1 MAEDGMDFSYV
12 VSQFINGFRLGNV
25 YAIVAIGY
33 SIVYGILRLI
43 NFAHGDVLTV
53 GAYAAL
59 TLMVAFGAPI
69 WLTILLAVAVSI
81 ALGLLVERVA
91 YRPLRTASEE
101 TTLVSS
107 LAVSAFLQTLVML
120 LFSEQRKAFHFPPWL
135 TEIHHFGVL
144 RLSNMNII
152 IFISTFSILIVLSLV
167 IRYTRI
173 GMAMRACSDN
183 QKAAAL
189 MGININVVVMFAFA
203 VGSALAALAGIMLA
217 GEYKTVDPLMGFAP
231 GLKAFV
237 AAVIGGIGKLS
248 GAVLGAFILGIAEM
262 LFAGL
267 LPTEITPYRD
277 AFVFVLLIIVLLI
290 RPNGILGDEEG
301 RS

>member
-1 MAEDGMDFSYV
+1 MTFEYV
-12 VSQFINGFRLGNV
+12 LSQLLNGLRLGNV

-43 NFAHGDVLTV
+43 NFAHGDILTV
-53 GAYAAL
+53 GAYTAL

-69 WLTILLAVAVSI
+69 WLTILAAVGISVL
-81 ALGLLVERVA
+81 LGLLIERAA
-91 YRPLRTASEE
+91 YRPLRTANEE

-107 LAVSAFLQTLVML
+107 LAVSAFIQTLVTMI
-120 LFSEQRKAFHFPPWL
+120 FSEQRKAFHFPAWFNQ
-135 TEIHHFGVL
+135 IHTMGLL

-152 IFISTFSILIVLSLV
+152 IFIATFLILIILGLT

-189 MGININVVVMFAFA
+189 MGININRVVMFAFG

-248 GAVLGAFILGIAEM
+248 GAVLGAFMLGLAEM

-267 LPTEITPYRD
+267 LPTSITPYRD
-277 AFVFVLLIIVLLI
+277 AFVFILLILILLV
-290 RPNGILGDEEG
+290 RPYGILGDNETR

>member
-1 MAEDGMDFSYV
+1 MTFEYV
-12 VSQFINGFRLGNV
+12 LSQLFNGLRLGNV
-25 YAIVAIGY
+25 YAIVAIGF

-43 NFAHGDVLTV
+43 NFAHGDILTV
-53 GAYAAL
+53 GAYTAL
-59 TLMVAFGAPI
+59 TLMVSLGAPI
-69 WLTILLAVAVSI
+69 WLTILVAVGISV
-81 ALGLLVERVA
+81 AVGLLIERVA
-91 YRPLRTASEE
+91 YRPLRTADEE

-107 LAVSAFLQTLVML
+107 LAVSAFIQTLVMMV
-120 LFSEQRKAFHFPPWL
+120 FSEQRKAFHLPPWF
-135 TEIHHFGVL
+135 TNIHVIGLV

-152 IFISTFSILIVLSLV
+152 IFISTFLILVTLGLS

-189 MGININVVVMFAFA
+189 MGINISRVVMFAFA

-237 AAVIGGIGKLS
+237 AAVIGGIGNLS

-267 LPTEITPYRD
+267 LPTSITPYRD
-277 AFVFVLLIIVLLI
+277 AFVFVLLILILLV
-290 RPNGILGDEEG
+290 RPHGILGDNETG

>member
-1 MAEDGMDFSYV
+1 MSLEYVFS
-12 VSQFINGFRLGNV
+12 QLINGLRLGNV

-43 NFAHGDVLTV
+43 NFAHGDILTV
-53 GAYAAL
+53 GAYTAL
-59 TLMVAFGAPI
+59 TLMTAFGAPL
-69 WLTILLAVAVSI
+69 WVTVLTATAVSM
-81 ALGLLVERVA
+81 ALGLLIERAA
-91 YRPLRTASEE
+91 YRPLRAAAEE

-107 LAVSAFLQTLVML
+107 LAVSTFIQTLVMMI
-120 LFSEQRKAFHFPPWL
+120 FSEQRKAFQLPSWL
-135 TEIHHFGVL
+135 TQIHVFGIL

-152 IFISTFSILIVLSLV
+152 IFVATFSILILLGLA

-173 GMAMRACSDN
+173 GMAMRACSEN
-183 QKAAAL
+183 QEAAAL
-189 MGININVVVMFAFA
+189 MGININMVVMFAFG
-203 VGSALAALAGIMLA
+203 VGSFLAALAGIMLA

-248 GAVLGAFILGIAEM
+248 GAVLGAFMLGIAEM

-267 LPTEITPYRD
+267 LPTSITPYRD
-277 AFVFVLLIIVLLI
+277 AFVFTLLILVLLI
-290 RPNGILGDEEG
+290 RPNGILGADEG
-301 RS
+301 DRS

>member
-1 MAEDGMDFSYV
+1 MTLEYV
-12 VSQFINGFRLGNV
+12 LSQLINGLRLGNV

-43 NFAHGDVLTV
+43 NFAHGDILTV
-53 GAYAAL
+53 GAYTA
-59 TLMVAFGAPI
+59 LMVMTALGAPL
-69 WLTILLAVAVSI
+69 WVTVLTAVAASM
-81 ALGLLVERVA
+81 ALGLLIERAA
-91 YRPLRTASEE
+91 YRPLRTAAEE

-107 LAVSAFLQTLVML
+107 LAVSTFIQTLVMMI
-120 LFSEQRKAFHFPPWL
+120 FSEQRKAFQLPPWL
-135 TEIHHFGVL
+135 TGIHHFGIL

-152 IFISTFSILIVLSLV
+152 IFAATFLILIALGLT

-173 GMAMRACSDN
+173 GMAMRACSEN
-183 QKAAAL
+183 QEAAAL
-189 MGININVVVMFAFA
+189 MGININRVIMFAFG
-203 VGSALAALAGIMLA
+203 VGSLLAALAGIMLA

-248 GAVLGAFILGIAEM
+248 GAVLGAFMLGIAEM

-267 LPTEITPYRD
+267 LPTAVTPYRD
-277 AFVFVLLIIVLLI
+277 AFVFILLILVLLI
-290 RPNGILGDEEG
+290 RPNGILGADEGG

>member
-1 MAEDGMDFSYV
+1 VSLEYVFS
-12 VSQFINGFRLGNV
+12 QLINGLRLGNV

-43 NFAHGDVLTV
+43 NFAHGDILTV
-53 GAYAAL
+53 GAYTAL
-59 TLMVAFGAPI
+59 TLMTAFGAPL
-69 WLTILLAVAVSI
+69 WVTVLTATAVSM
-81 ALGLLVERVA
+81 ALGLLIERAA
-91 YRPLRTASEE
+91 YRPLRAAAEE

-107 LAVSAFLQTLVML
+107 LAVSTFIQTLVMMI
-120 LFSEQRKAFHFPPWL
+120 FSEQRKAFQLPSWL
-135 TEIHHFGVL
+135 TQIHVFGIL

-152 IFISTFSILIVLSLV
+152 IFVATFSILILLGLA

-173 GMAMRACSDN
+173 GMAMRACSEN
-183 QKAAAL
+183 QEAAAL
-189 MGININVVVMFAFA
+189 MGININMVVMFAFG
-203 VGSALAALAGIMLA
+203 VGSFLAALAGIMLA

-248 GAVLGAFILGIAEM
+248 GAVLGAFMLGIAEM

-267 LPTEITPYRD
+267 LPTSITPYRD
-277 AFVFVLLIIVLLI
+277 AFVFTLLILVLLI
-290 RPNGILGDEEG
+290 RPNGILGADEG
-301 RS
+301 DRS

>member
-1 MAEDGMDFSYV
+1 MTFEYV
-12 VSQFINGFRLGNV
+12 ISQLFNGLRLGNV
-25 YAIVAIGY
+25 YAIVAIGF

-43 NFAHGDVLTV
+43 NFAHGDILTV
-53 GAYAAL
+53 GAYTAL
-59 TLMVAFGAPI
+59 TLMVSLGAPI
-69 WLTILLAVAVSI
+69 WLTILTAVGISVAVGI
-81 ALGLLVERVA
+81 LIERVA
-91 YRPLRTASEE
+91 YRPLRTANEE

-107 LAVSAFLQTLVML
+107 LAVSAFIQTFVMMV
-120 LFSEQRKAFHFPPWL
+120 FSEQRKAFHLPPWF
-135 TEIHHFGVL
+135 TSIHVIGLV

-152 IFISTFSILIVLSLV
+152 IFISTFLILVTLALT

-189 MGININVVVMFAFA
+189 MGINISKVVMFAFG

-237 AAVIGGIGKLS
+237 AAVIGGIGNLS

-267 LPTEITPYRD
+267 LPTSITPYRD
-277 AFVFVLLIIVLLI
+277 AFVFVLLILILLV
-290 RPNGILGDEEG
+290 RPHGILGDNDMG